1 MSKLL
6 INKFKINCFLYRLD
20 NFTITADK
28 LYCIPHFKQL
38 FMEKGNYEEGFGLE
52 QHKDKWANKHIN
64 NNNNDLNANNNNN
77 NELMSRKRNSCDVNE
92 NDAQLNYAHVI
103 SDHSNDDY

>member
-1 MSKLL
+1 M
-6 INKFKINCFLYRLD
+6 
-20 NFTITADK
+20 
-28 LYCIPHFKQL
+28 
-38 FMEKGNYEEGFGLE
+38 
-52 QHKDKWANKHIN
+52 
-64 NNNNDLNANNNNN
+64 NANNNNN